1 MILYISIF
9 ALIITNLFLYKFDK
23 DPFFRSP
30 LKMFSIATVIFYT
43 LPAVVIGVFPFEGV
57 FFKINRELLAYQNLI
72 IIIFVFVVWIT
83 SLLIPN
89 SKKNFVNFNFKETK
103 VIIISLFLL
112 GIGNITKL
120 YLFKLGLY
128 SLEDTFNQSYKDIP
142 RVLVFLRNLDLWG
155 FIFLSIVICKNL
167 HSKKYNF
174 IKFIYYF
181 EILFLVGFSIIQGRR
196 TGAVIPLIIFILSY
210 CFYHKLKLKKTLV
223 PIIISLT
230 LILFTTFNRLVESG
244 TFSNFQIRNLIFE
257 AIFTRLGNTYIM
269 LNKVIDFGYKSNFSS
284 FELSLT
290 GLIPSFLLTDKPS
303 LSIGNQFGKELG
315 LININNVTTGINP
328 GWIGESYYN
337 YGIIGI
343 IVGALVFSF
352 LINYFHKKS
361 FFINDSSKIFL
372 IMLFLFNFSGYQME
386 IAASLNNFLKG
397 YLILIL
403 ISGFIPRFTFRNGK
417 K

>member
-1 MILYISIF
+1 MILYISIL
-9 ALIITNLFLYKFDK
+9 ALTITNLFIYKIDK
-23 DPFFRSP
+23 EPFNRSP
-30 LKMFSIATVIFYT
+30 LKIFSIATVIFYT
-43 LPAVVIGVFPFEGV
+43 LPAVVIGLFPFEGV

-72 IIIFVFVVWIT
+72 IIIFLFVVWIT

-89 SKKNFVNFNFKETK
+89 SKKKFVNFNFKETK
-103 VIIISLFLL
+103 VIIISFFLL
-112 GIGNITKL
+112 AIGNITKL
-120 YLFKLGLY
+120 YLFKSGMY
-128 SLEDTFNQSYKDIP
+128 SLEDVFNQSYKDIP
-142 RVLVFLRNLDLWG
+142 RVLIFLRNLDLWG

-174 IKFIYYF
+174 IKFIYF
-181 EILFLVGFSIIQGRR
+181 SEILFLVGFSIIQGRR

-210 CFYHKLKLKKTLV
+210 SFYHKLKLKKTLA
-223 PIIISLT
+223 PIIISLS
-230 LILFTTFNRLVESG
+230 LILVTTFNRLVESG
-244 TFSNFQIRNLIFE
+244 TFSNSQIRNLIFE

-269 LNKVIDFGYKSNFSS
+269 LNKVIDFGFKSNFFS

-290 GLIPSFLLTDKPS
+290 GLIPSFLLMDKPS
-303 LSIGNQFGKELG
+303 LSIGNEFGRELG
-315 LININNVTTGINP
+315 LININNVNTGINP

-337 YGIIGI
+337 YGILGI

-397 YLILIL
+397 YLILIF